1 MTLFETLFYYYTLFD
16 ESDDYVSMRK
26 GIQELLDDAEYLKSL
41 QHSVDSSVRLLSARI
56 GGLESQLK
64 NFDETEDIFN
74 RNLKRG
80 SGEIFWDFMSELGVS
95 GGSMAICPIDQHNS
109 VRKQDEEQTENIL
122 RTQKRK

>member
-26 GIQELLDDAEYLKSL
+26 GIQELLDDAECLKSL
-41 QHSVDSSVRLLSARI
+41 QHSV
-56 GGLESQLK
+56 
-64 NFDETEDIFN
+64 
-74 RNLKRG
+74 
-80 SGEIFWDFMSELGVS
+80 EIFWYFMSELGVS

>member
-1 MTLFETLFYYYTLFD
+1 MSGEKASRKEVYDRTVAD
-16 ESDDYVSMRK
+16 E
-26 GIQELLDDAEYLKSL
+26 QT
-41 QHSVDSSVRLLSARI
+41 SVKEQRNDEQQLRLLSARI

-122 RTQKRK
+122 RTPKKKVKKISFLSSFFKILA